1 MHHVEINIYA
11 LPYLVITWPYYYA
24 LPFNLPAEAKRERKV
39 VGFYITWITHM
50 ATTMLAILV
59 ENHNID
65 DHAQNGWI
73 SHVYNACIRHVKE
86 TY

>member
-1 MHHVEINIYA
+1 
-11 LPYLVITWPYYYA
+11 
-24 LPFNLPAEAKRERKV
+24 
-39 VGFYITWITHM
+39 M

-59 ENHNID
+59 EHHNIG

-86 TY
+86 TYDVDITKDNIQKKVKHFKSIMSH